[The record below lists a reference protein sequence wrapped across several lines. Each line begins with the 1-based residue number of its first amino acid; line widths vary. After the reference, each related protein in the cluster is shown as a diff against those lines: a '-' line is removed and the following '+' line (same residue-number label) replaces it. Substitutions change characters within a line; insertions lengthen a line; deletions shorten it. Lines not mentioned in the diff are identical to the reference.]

1 MFYSFREPRGGR
13 PMMMPPPLFPLAR
26 VKIVPSEYL
35 WYFFSQVFNTG
46 RSQAPM
52 LLWANYSKG
61 Q

>member
-1 MFYSFREPRGGR
+1 
-13 PMMMPPPLFPLAR
+13 MMMPPPLFPLAR

-46 RSQAPM
+46 KSQAPM
-52 LLWANYSKG
+52 LLWADYSKG